1 MDMTQRPSR
10 LIHRR
15 LTWTGLPEYGWGGP
29 GITTAPPQSKICA
42 DTSGAGAE
50 PWPVCFCRLRV
61 AMRSALLNGWSLLEP
76 SITNS
81 SAICGD
87 QAEASWFVTPVSRAC
102 QEAIMA
108 CSASVFGLNGTVL
121 QGFWQSFTPDP
132 AAVAARW
139 PRATS

>member
-1 MDMTQRPSR
+1 MDMIQWPSR

-15 LTWTGLPEYGWGGP
+15 LTWTGLPEYGWCRQV
-29 GITTAPPQSKICA
+29 ITTASPKSNICA

-50 PWPVCFCRLRV
+50 PWPVCFCKLRV

-76 SITNS
+76 SMTNS
-81 SAICGD
+81 SATCGD
-87 QAEASWFVTPVSRAC
+87 QAEASWFVTPVSSAC

-121 QGFWQSFTPDP
+121 QGFRQSFTPDP
-132 AAVAARW
+132 AALAACW
-139 PRATS
+139 PRE